1 MQITVLDYLD
11 RTASMFPDKT
21 AFKDQKESVTFGELR
36 DKGRAIASALLPL
49 AGSMTGHRVAI
60 AVDRTVRPIIAFM
73 GALYS
78 GGCYVPIDV
87 HMPADRMKMILD
99 TAQPVAIIDG
109 TCSRFR
115 LPEEIYQQYSVL
127 QYEELCHTP
136 CNEQALAG
144 MRRNMADTDPIY
156 ILFTSG
162 STGVPKGVCV
172 SHRAVIDFTDWL
184 AQSVNITSDDVLGNQ
199 APFYFDV
206 AGKDIYLA
214 LKCGVTVN
222 ILTPSM
228 FSFTGTL
235 MKKLNAEKITVVF
248 WAAAAVRMVASSGI
262 LKKNPPQ
269 YLRCV
274 GFGGE
279 VLPVRW
285 LNEWRQVLPDAI
297 FMNMY
302 GPTETTIDCTYYIVD
317 REYTDE
323 EELPIGIACENMQAF
338 LVDEEGRL
346 VTEPNKQ
353 GELCIKGTGL
363 ALGYF
368 NAPEKTAENFR
379 QNPLHNFY
387 PDTVYFTGDLCQYK
401 EDGMIYFI
409 ARKDNQIK
417 HQGYRIELGEI
428 ETAVNGVEGVE
439 VAVCLFDKENDV
451 IICVY
456 QGSTEQEAM
465 PEIMLD
471 RLPKYMMPGN
481 FVRMDKLPLNANG
494 KVDRVLL
501 KNELINQN

>member
-11 RTASMFPDKT
+11 RTASLYPDKT

-60 AVDRTVRPIIAFM
+60 AVDRTARSIAAFM
-73 GALYS
+73 GAVYS

-99 TAQPVAIIDG
+99 TAQPVAVIDG
-109 TCSRFR
+109 TGSRFR
-115 LPEEIYQQYSVL
+115 LPEEIYQQYNVL
-127 QYEELCHTP
+127 QYDELCQTP
-136 CNEQALAG
+136 CDEQALADV
-144 MRRNMADTDPIY
+144 RRMMTDTDPLY
-156 ILFTSG
+156 IIFTSG

-172 SHRAVIDFTDWL
+172 AHRAVIDFADWL
-184 AQSVNITSDDVLGNQ
+184 TATMKVTSDDILGNQ
-199 APFYFDV
+199 APFYFDM
-206 AGKDIYLA
+206 AGKDIYTA
-214 LKCGVTVN
+214 LKCGTTVH
-222 ILTPSM
+222 ILPPTM
-228 FSFTGTL
+228 FSFTGSL
-235 MKKLNAEKITVVF
+235 MKKLNAEKITVLF

-262 LKKNPPQ
+262 LEKNPPL
-269 YLRCV
+269 YVRCI

-279 VLPVRW
+279 ALPVRW
-285 LNEWRQVLPDAI
+285 LNAWKSVLPQTVY
-297 FMNMY
+297 MNMY
-302 GPTETTIDCTYYIVD
+302 GPTEATIDCTYHIID
-317 REYTDE
+317 REYRDDE
-323 EELPIGIACENMQAF
+323 WLPIGKACENKKVF
-338 LVDEEGRL
+338 LLSEDDKL
-346 VTEPNKQ
+346 ITEKNVP
-353 GELCIKGTGL
+353 GELCVKGTGL

-368 NAPEKTAENFR
+368 NDAQKTAACFR
-379 QNPLHNFY
+379 NDPTQHTY
-387 PDTVYFTGDLCQYK
+387 PERMYCTGDLCRYG
-401 EDGMIYFI
+401 EDGLLYFV

-456 QGSTEQEAM
+456 QGSAEQEAM

-501 KNELINQN
+501 KNELIEQN